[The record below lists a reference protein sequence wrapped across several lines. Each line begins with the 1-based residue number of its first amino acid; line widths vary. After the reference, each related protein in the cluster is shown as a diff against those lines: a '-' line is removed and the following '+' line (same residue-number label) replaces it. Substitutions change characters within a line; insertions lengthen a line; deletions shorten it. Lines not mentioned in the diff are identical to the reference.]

1 MKNTVLTA
9 VVASVAGFVGF
20 WLYAQLS
27 RQDHSFQSGALMT
40 ISEEQLK
47 SPSMQAAL
55 EEMKQLETMRNAKK

>member
-9 VVASVAGFVGF
+9 VVASVAGFFGF

-27 RQDHSFQSGALMT
+27 RQDHSFQSGVQMT
-40 ISEEQLK
+40 ISEEHLK

-55 EEMKQLETMRNAKK
+55 EEMKQLEAMRIAKK

>member
-1 MKNTVLTA
+1 MRNTVLVGTVAA
-9 VVASVAGFVGF
+9 VSGFLGF